1 MRFRIYFPTRHSST
15 VLIILDVQSVTVM
28 ANRSYANEL
37 LINLED
43 NSIKYN
49 TRGGYVKIIVKD
61 TGARALIVV
70 EDNGIGIPKESQ
82 ERIFERFYR
91 VDKSRSKQTG
101 GTGLGLSIVKH
112 IVTYHS
118 GTISL
123 KSSVGKGTKIVI
135 TLPKIQ

>member
-1 MRFRIYFPTRHSST
+1 
-15 VLIILDVQSVTVM
+15 M

-37 LINLED
+37 LINLAD

-91 VDKSRSKQTG
+91 VDKSRSKQIG

-135 TLPKIQ
+135 TLPKI